1 MNTKSEIHQKFVEK
15 LEGELASIT
24 QAAKNTYATATDEEH
39 QAEHKYDTFSL
50 ESSYLARGQAKRVD
64 ELTLAVDSLRTLS
77 LSEYGDETPVDL
89 GALVDVSDAT
99 GNMRHLFLC
108 PAGGGEQLE
117 TDVGTVT
124 MVTPDA
130 PIGKILL
137 GRKKGDRVI
146 LDLGR
151 EKQEL
156 TLINVR

>member
-1 MNTKSEIHQKFVEK
+1 MTKERIHQQFVEK
-15 LEGELASIT
+15 LKGELVSIT
-24 QAAKNTYATATDEEH
+24 QAARNTYATATDKAH

-50 ESSYLARGQAKRVD
+50 ESSYLARGQAKRVE

-77 LSEYGDETPVDL
+77 LSPCDEKTPIDL
-89 GALVDVSDAT
+89 GALVEVSDAA
-99 GNMRHLFLC
+99 GQVRHLFLC
-108 PAGGGEQLE
+108 PAGGGEQVE
-117 TDVGTVT
+117 VEEGTVT

-137 GRKKGDRVI
+137 GRKAGERVV

-156 TLINVR
+156 TLVKVL